1 MTKHRMHSIRNN
13 KVQALAAISVL
24 AASISSAFALELRP
38 AGEISPRGTT
48 VVARPELRNVVLVDT
63 LRRFRL
69 PDGAGGFVTGTLQD
83 RVSRSNETGTLIFT
97 QRVIL
102 DATSSAVNGVA
113 EWTRTDMRTVSVD
126 ADYATD
132 GVGDVRTGSSQR
144 SGDGTTVRFKLVA
157 PLRRGQG
164 SYVNLMLTN
173 ATKYAATGVT
183 ELSVPGVA
191 TTVRLATYRP
201 VGAVQPYYTATRLGY
216 ASNYAVYLNDRGQ
229 ISMTV
234 GDATGFKAVR
244 WQPNVPN
251 GIEGLAYPIPR
262 PAGFLFNE
270 GMRINS
276 RGQIAGSLYNVG
288 SRVGDHSMR
297 AFLWTPGSTS
307 AAIGST
313 RVLDPFPGGTYSG
326 AWDVNALGQVVGGGD
341 YPGGGGPLMWNATGV
356 YRLGRNGFGSAYAIN
371 RYGKVA
377 GFGNFVAGTYQG
389 LLWTPDA
396 PNGTTGTVVHV
407 DEIGGVNYQGPG
419 TTNDI
424 NDNGVAVGTAQFNYP
439 HGPIETHGYVW
450 SSTGLVD
457 LGNMEQP
464 FALNNAGVAV
474 GSLNGVIGS
483 VYRDGVRSLLRNFVS
498 PAEGW
503 RISWTTD
510 VNNSEQITGMGY
522 SNTLAQYSQ
531 ILMTPVRIRTVT
543 PNRVPPGTPD
553 TVVTLAGLG
562 YRPAV
567 KVTFDG
573 RDVPVTRVD
582 SNTLLV
588 SIPGSHLAR
597 ECTGTLVAWN
607 TDGTQSSIGTF
618 KVGSGIGTCS

>member
-1 MTKHRMHSIRNN
+1 MTQHRIHGIRNK
-13 KVQALAAISVL
+13 KVQALTAISAL
-24 AASISSAFALELRP
+24 AASIGSAFALELRP
-38 AGEISPRGTT
+38 ASEISPRGTT
-48 VVARPELRNVVLVDT
+48 VAARPALQRVVLVDT
-63 LRRFRL
+63 GRRFRL

-83 RVSRSNETGTLIFT
+83 SVSRSNETGTLIFE

-102 DATSSAVNGVA
+102 DATSSAANGVA

-126 ADYATD
+126 ADYMAD
-132 GVGDVRTGSSQR
+132 GLGDVKTGSSQR

-157 PLRRGQG
+157 PLRPGQS
-164 SYVNLMLTN
+164 SYFNLMLTN

-216 ASNYAVYLNDRGQ
+216 ASNYGVYLNDRGQ

-297 AFLWTPGSTS
+297 AFLWTPGSTP

-313 RVLDPFPGGTYSG
+313 RILDPFPGGTYSG

-341 YPGGGGPLMWNATGV
+341 YPGGGGALMWNATGV

-407 DEIGGVNYQGPG
+407 DEIGGANYQGPG
-419 TTNDI
+419 VTSDI
-424 NDNGVAVGTAQFNYP
+424 NDNGVAVGAAQFNYP
-439 HGPIETHGYVW
+439 HGPIETHGYLW
-450 SSTGLVD
+450 SATGLTD

-474 GSLNGVIGS
+474 GSLNGVIGT
-483 VYRDGVRSLLRNFVS
+483 VYREGVRSLLRNFVS

-510 VNNSEQITGMGY
+510 VNNSEQITGAGY
-522 SNTLAQYSQ
+522 SNMLAQWSQ
-531 ILMTPVRIRTVT
+531 ILMTPVRIRSVS
-543 PNRVPPGTPD
+543 PNAVPAGTPGTVA
-553 TVVTLAGLG
+553 TIRGLG

-573 RDVPVTRVD
+573 ADVPTTRVD
-582 SNTLLV
+582 STTLLAT
-588 SIPGSHLAR
+588 IPASMLDRAR
-597 ECTGTLVAWN
+597 TATLVVWN
-607 TDGTQSSIGTF
+607 PDGTQSNACRF
-618 KVGSGIGTCS
+618 AVGSPSSSC